1 MSKRLI
7 IIALAAL
14 FVLLAGP
21 TDLPMAPQAHVVTV
35 SEPGGHY
42 TEPGLAINPKDPR
55 QVVAVFQG
63 GKRVQGTATALYS
76 TDGGLTFAAGK
87 GTDSAGWRVLGDVT
101 TAFDNK
107 GNVYLCS
114 IAFDHLGT
122 SGYWAHNVHRNGI
135 IVRRSQDGGKT
146 WQPAVSNVQTFTHD
160 DDRNIQFEDEPRI
173 FADNNPAS
181 PYAGSLYVG
190 WVEWQ
195 LTQSVMYF
203 SRSKDQAKTWST
215 PLRIS
220 TRAGLPR
227 DDNGGLGGYHQ
238 AIAADGAIYAIWD
251 DAASIVMTTSHDGGA
266 SFAPSRPIVP
276 IGPPYFGDVPGV
288 ARVEGFPQIA
298 IERRRGGKLFV
309 CWSDYSNGDVDVF
322 VAASVDQGRTW
333 GRPLR
338 VNDDP
343 IHNGI
348 DQFYQ
353 WMALDPITGAIYVDF
368 YDRRGDADSN
378 KARVTLARSTD
389 GGRSFRNYAWTT
401 APFNPLGAFLG
412 DYTWI
417 DAYNNHV
424 VAAWTETETAATRAS
439 ATTVIKVGSADFT
452 HAAP

>member
-1 MSKRLI
+1 MV
-7 IIALAAL
+7 AA
-14 FVLLAGP
+14 
-21 TDLPMAPQAHVVTV
+21 
-35 SEPGGHY
+35 
-42 TEPGLAINPKDPR
+42 
-55 QVVAVFQG
+55 FQG
-63 GKRVQGTATALYS
+63 GKQVQGTATAVYS
-76 TDGGLTFAAGK
+76 TDGGLTFAPGK
-87 GTDSAGWRVLGDVT
+87 GTDSTDWRVLGDVT
-101 TAFDNK
+101 TTFDNK

-146 WQPAVSNVQTFTHD
+146 WAPAVSNVKTFSHD
-160 DDRNIQFEDEPRI
+160 DDHGIQFEDEPRM
-173 FADNNPAS
+173 FADNNPTS

-203 SRSKDQAKTWST
+203 SRSKDQAKTWSS
-215 PLRIS
+215 PIRIS
-220 TRAGLPR
+220 TKAGLPR

-238 AIAADGAIYAIWD
+238 AIGADGAIYAIWA
-251 DAASIVMTTSHDGGA
+251 DATSIVMTTSHDGGA
-266 SFAPSRPIVP
+266 SFAPSRSVVP

-288 ARVEGFPQIA
+288 SRVEGFPQIA
-298 IERRRGGKLFV
+298 MERRRGGKLFV

-322 VAASVDQGRTW
+322 VAASADQGRTW
-333 GRPLR
+333 GKPVR

-353 WMALDPITGAIYVDF
+353 WMALDPVTGAIYVDF
-368 YDRRGDADSN
+368 YDRRGDVEN
-378 KARVTLARSTD
+378 VKAWVTLARSID

-401 APFNPLGAFLG
+401 VPFNPLRAFLG

-417 DAYNNHV
+417 DAYNNRV
-424 VAAWTETETAATRAS
+424 AAAWTETETAATRAN
-439 ATTVIKVGSADFT
+439 ATTVIKVGTADFT
-452 HAAP
+452 HVAP